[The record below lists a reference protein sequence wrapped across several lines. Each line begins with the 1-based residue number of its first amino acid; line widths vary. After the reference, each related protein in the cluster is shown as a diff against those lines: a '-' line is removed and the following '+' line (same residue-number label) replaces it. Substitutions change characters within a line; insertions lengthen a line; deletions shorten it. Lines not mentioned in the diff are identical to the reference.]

1 MDLQELKI
9 KGVEE
14 LREVKAKMLADLHGL
29 RVKAAGK
36 QLKQVHQINALRK
49 TIARI
54 STLVHQKL
62 NSNTVSK

>member
-1 MDLQELKI
+1 MDLQELKTKSAAELQEI
-9 KGVEE
+9 KE
-14 LREVKAKMLADLHGL
+14 KTLAQLHGL

-36 QLKQVHQINALRK
+36 QLKQVHLIDALKK

-62 NSNTVSK
+62 QKDTVSK